1 MIRLDEVNV
10 DDYGPLEEHLEFDEG
25 LEVVYGPNESGK
37 TLLVDALLMLLTGR
51 NEDDRVG
58 QDPIGYVRLT
68 EGDGSRR
75 LEDDETVMDRFEVVE
90 ELNLGASEFRNTF
103 VVRSADSQL
112 TSEDEYYDRATDIV
126 AESLVD
132 DIERVRDAVRT
143 CGRITPTGM
152 LINRSTDLQTRDHL
166 STAKEVRGKLDEFLA
181 EARDSDV
188 PDLEADLFE
197 AEQAVVEK
205 TKELERL
212 EAARDRQEFETQSEN
227 RDRLD
232 EILGNLND
240 LPDEQD
246 LNNLETDV
254 GEAVEAEETISTV
267 ESRRDD
273 ARTLAR
279 RALVATVIALVGGLS
294 VGIWMLSSVG
304 PSLLGLIA
312 LAFALALVT
321 AIPGA
326 IAWYFWQTREG
337 AESELAEVQS
347 QRTSVLQRGRD
358 IGLEAEDVSE
368 LSSIVSDKLRQYRDL
383 RSEAQEL
390 HGELNGVL
398 GLSSDNP
405 EETLEQATAEL
416 VRRESEIDEAV
427 SVEFTEEALE
437 TAEREL
443 AELEGTRDSLDEKLQ
458 EIRVEIQGYA
468 DAIGDLPFSEYGLST
483 PRTTVETLEGLESVG
498 NRLDD
503 LIETIETEA
512 DNARATDDLLEELK
526 EDEQSRVGD
535 LFFGAESAVS
545 DYFSRITDG
554 RYENVGYDEHSN
566 ELRVHASNDTEL
578 TPGQLSQSTFDQ
590 LYFAVRIA
598 FAQEILDA
606 STGFFV
612 LDDAFLAS
620 DADRL
625 ERQIDIL
632 GDIVDEGWQ
641 VIYFTAKDF
650 DRDVFSDRIGSR
662 IQPLDTLG

>member
-1 MIRLDEVNV
+1 MIRLDEINI
-10 DDYGPLEEHLEFDEG
+10 DDYGPLEERLNFDEG

-58 QDPIGYVRLT
+58 QHPIGYVRLM
-68 EGDGSRR
+68 EGEGSRR
-75 LEDDETVMDRFEVVE
+75 LEDGETVMDRFEVVGE
-90 ELNLGASEFRNTF
+90 FNLGASEFRNTF

-132 DIERVRDAVRT
+132 DIERVRDAVRNS
-143 CGRITPTGM
+143 GRITPTGM
-152 LINRSTDLQTRDHL
+152 LINRSTELQTRDHL
-166 STAKEVRGKLDEFLA
+166 STAKEVRGNVDAFLD

-197 AEQAVVEK
+197 AEQEVIEK
-205 TKELERL
+205 TKELDRL
-212 EAARDRQEFETQSEN
+212 EAARDWQQFETQSEN
-227 RDRLD
+227 KDKLAD
-232 EILGNLND
+232 LLGDLAD
-240 LPDEQD
+240 LPNEQD
-246 LNNLETDV
+246 LEALETDV
-254 GEAVEAEETISTV
+254 EEAVEAEQNIGTI

-279 RALVATVIALVGGLS
+279 RALFAMVIALIGGLS
-294 VGIWMLSSVG
+294 VGIWILSSVG
-304 PSLLGLIA
+304 QSLLGLIA

-326 IAWYFWQTREG
+326 IAWYFWQTRED
-337 AESELAEVQS
+337 AEGELAEIQS
-347 QRTSVLQRGRD
+347 QRTRVLQRGRELS
-358 IGLEAEDVSE
+358 LEAEDLSDLATIVSE
-368 LSSIVSDKLRQYRDL
+368 KLRRHQDL
-383 RSEAQEL
+383 RGEAQGL
-390 HGELNGVL
+390 HGKLNGVL

-416 VRRESEIDEAV
+416 ERRESELDEPVA
-427 SVEFTEEALE
+427 VEFTKEALDI
-437 TAEREL
+437 AEREL
-443 AELEGTRDSLDEKLQ
+443 AELEGDRDSLDRHLQ
-458 EIRVEIQGYA
+458 EIRDEIQAFA
-468 DAIGDLPFSEYGLST
+468 DAVGDLPFSEYGLET
-483 PRTTVETLEGLESVG
+483 PRTAVETLEGLESVG
-498 NRLDD
+498 SHLDD
-503 LIETIETEA
+503 LIDTIETDA
-512 DNARATDDLLEELK
+512 DNARATDDLLKELK
-526 EDEQSRVGD
+526 GDEQSRVGD

-554 RYENVGYDEHSN
+554 RYENVVYDEHSN
-566 ELRVHASNDTEL
+566 ELRVHASNGTEL

-598 FAQEILDA
+598 FAQEMMDA

-632 GDIVDEGWQ
+632 GDIVDDGWQ

-650 DRDVFSDRIGSR
+650 DRDVLSDGTGARVH
-662 IQPLDTLG
+662 TLNTLE